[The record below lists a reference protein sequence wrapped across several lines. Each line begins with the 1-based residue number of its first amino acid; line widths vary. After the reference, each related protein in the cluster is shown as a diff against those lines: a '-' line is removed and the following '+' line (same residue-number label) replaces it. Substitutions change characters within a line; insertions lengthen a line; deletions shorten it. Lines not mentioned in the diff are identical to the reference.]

1 MPVSLGDLATRFGCE
16 LLGDPDVVVEGLAS
30 LGSADEHSLSFLASA
45 AFRPQLANTRAA
57 AVILKAGDAADCPVA
72 ALIAEDPYA
81 CYARMAAVVC
91 PAPRHEPGRHATAA
105 VAGDAEIAGSAHLAA
120 HAVVGERTV
129 IGEDVYLGPGCVVGP
144 DCVLG
149 SGTRLVANVTL
160 ARNVRIGARCTI
172 HPGAVIGADG
182 FGNAMTPEGW
192 VKVPQFGGVRIGDDV
207 EIGANSTVDCGALDD
222 TVIEDGVR
230 IDNLCMIA
238 HNVVVGA
245 HTAMASMA
253 GISGSTTIG
262 KRCIFAGQS
271 GTVGHISICDD
282 VIVSARAAVTKNVT
296 EPGVYAS
303 VLPAEPAKIWNKRL
317 ALLRRLGKLQKRVA
331 RLEQGDD

>member
-16 LLGDPDVVVEGLAS
+16 LLGDPDVVVDSLAS
-30 LGSADEHSLSFLASA
+30 LGSADERSLSFLASA
-45 AFRPQLANTRAA
+45 AFRPQLASTRAA
-57 AVILKAGDAADCPVA
+57 AVILRAGDAAECPVA
-72 ALIAEDPYA
+72 ALLAEDPYA

-91 PAPRHEPGRHATAA
+91 PAPRHEPGRHATAT
-105 VAGDAEIAGSAHLAA
+105 VAGDAEIAGSAHLGA

-129 IGEDVYLGPGCVVGP
+129 IGEDVYVGPGCVVGP

-160 ARNVRIGARCTI
+160 ARSVRIGERCII
-172 HPGAVIGADG
+172 HPGAIIGADG

-245 HTAMASMA
+245 HTAMASMT
-253 GISGSTTIG
+253 GISGSTKIG
-262 KRCIFAGQS
+262 KRCIFGGQS

-303 VLPAEPAKIWNKRL
+303 VLPAEPAKTWNKRL
-317 ALLRRLGKLQKRVA
+317 ALLRRLGNLQKRVA
-331 RLEQGDD
+331 RLERGDD